1 MAIRITGR
9 TRGRPSAGQKA
20 LTDFAQEVG
29 IDMQSAQIEAT
40 PYEFDDTGNAYKSYQ
55 VEVQAP
61 NKVTLSFA
69 RYLMT
74 SIKGIGREPGKGVP
88 YKPEL
93 GLNNI
98 LQKWVKR
105 KGLATK
111 ESEIN
116 SIAYLINRKMKNEGN
131 AVYRGDREGID
142 LAEIINAAF
151 DKRGDDIGQDMAEVT
166 AENIKKYFE
175 GKGFKTSLRIN

>member
-9 TRGRPSAGQKA
+9 TRGRPTAGQKA
-20 LTDFAQEVG
+20 LTDFAEEVG

-40 PYEFDDTGNAYKSYQ
+40 PYEFDDSGNAYKSYQ

-74 SIKGIGREPGKGVP
+74 SIKGIGRKPGSFAPVQV
-88 YKPEL
+88 L
-93 GLNNI
+93 RD
-98 LQKWVKR
+98 WVKSKR
-105 KGLATK
+105 LATK

-142 LAEIINAAF
+142 LAEIINTAF